1 MNLPLATEAARL
13 LQKDFELPATTE
25 GFFEEE
31 LIAKLIP
38 LIKTML
44 DRDFEK
50 LLQICY
56 RVDLGE
62 DKLKTILHKSDPET
76 LAADLAR
83 ALVARQIKKIEI
95 RRKYSDG

>member
-13 LQKDFELPATTE
+13 LQKDFELPSTTE
-25 GFFEEE
+25 DFSEEE
-31 LIAKLIP
+31 LIAKLTP

-62 DKLKTILHKSDPET
+62 EKLKTILHKSELED
-76 LAADLAR
+76 LASDLAR
-83 ALVARQIKKIEI
+83 SLVARQIKKIEI
-95 RRKYSDG
+95 RRKYSES

>member
-1 MNLPLATEAARL
+1 MSEVLSEEDLVSL
-13 LQKDFELPATTE
+13 LT
-25 GFFEEE
+25 
-31 LIAKLIP
+31 P

-62 DKLKTILHKSDPET
+62 EKLKTILHKSDPET
-76 LAADLAR
+76 LASDLAR
-83 ALVARQIKKIEI
+83 ALVARQILKVDI
-95 RRKYSDG
+95 RRKYSES

>member
-1 MNLPLATEAARL
+1 MNLPLITEAAHS
-13 LQKDFELPATTE
+13 LQKDFALPVMSE
-25 GFFEEE
+25 VLSEED
-31 LIAKLIP
+31 LVSLLTP

-62 DKLKTILHKSDPET
+62 EKLKTILHTSNPET
-76 LAADLAR
+76 LATDLAR
-83 ALVARQIKKIEI
+83 ALVARQILKAEI
-95 RRKYSDG
+95 RRKYSEG

>member
-1 MNLPLATEAARL
+1 MNHPLIIEVAHS
-13 LQKDFELPATTE
+13 LQKDFALPAIVEAFSDEDLVSLLT
-25 GFFEEE
+25 
-31 LIAKLIP
+31 P

-62 DKLKTILHKSDPET
+62 EKLKTILHTSDPET
-76 LAADLAR
+76 LASDLAR
-83 ALVARQIKKIEI
+83 ALVARQILKAEI
-95 RRKYSDG
+95 RRKYSES

>member
-1 MNLPLATEAARL
+1 MNLPLIKEAAHS
-13 LQKDFELPATTE
+13 LQKDFALPAIAE
-25 GFFEEE
+25 AFSEED
-31 LIAKLIP
+31 LVSLLTP

>member
-1 MNLPLATEAARL
+1 MNLPLITEAAHS
-13 LQKDFELPATTE
+13 LQKDFALPAIAE
-25 GFFEEE
+25 AFSEED
-31 LIAKLIP
+31 LVSLLTP

-62 DKLKTILHKSDPET
+62 EKLKTILHKSDPET
-76 LAADLAR
+76 LASDLAR
-83 ALVARQIKKIEI
+83 ALVARQILKAEI
-95 RRKYSDG
+95 RRKYSEG

>member
-1 MNLPLATEAARL
+1 MNLPLIKEAAHS
-13 LQKDFELPATTE
+13 LQKDFALPAIAE
-25 GFFEEE
+25 AFSEEDLV
-31 LIAKLIP
+31 LILTP

-76 LAADLAR
+76 LASDLAR
-83 ALVARQIKKIEI
+83 ALVARQILKAEI
-95 RRKYSDG
+95 RRKYSEG

>member
-1 MNLPLATEAARL
+1 MNLPLITEAAHS
-13 LQKDFELPATTE
+13 LQKDFALPAIAE
-25 GFFEEE
+25 AFSEED
-31 LIAKLIP
+31 LVSLLTP

-62 DKLKTILHKSDPET
+62 EKLKTILHKSDPET
-76 LAADLAR
+76 LALEWMSFPSG
-83 ALVARQIKKIEI
+83 QSWWMCS
-95 RRKYSDG
+95 RKAA